1 MSFSGLRRGE
11 RKKNAEKMYSSI
23 AADKLTDKFG
33 TIIKKHLP
41 HQRGQRSSR
50 PAKKLKIDV
59 VDMDNESDPNDGQ
72 FVSDESS
79 SESEDGDT
87 EIDDAQPLNAEVFS
101 LSSFQS
107 SLTLYRLRISSLQ
120 RPFQLLDVDQESERG
135 IKLVALL
142 LKTGI
147 KRLSKMLK
155 TRTAHKI

>member
-1 MSFSGLRRGE
+1 
-11 RKKNAEKMYSSI
+11 
-23 AADKLTDKFG
+23 
-33 TIIKKHLP
+33 
-41 HQRGQRSSR
+41 
-50 PAKKLKIDV
+50 
-59 VDMDNESDPNDGQ
+59 MDNESDPNDGQ

-101 LSSFQS
+101 LLSFRS

>member
-1 MSFSGLRRGE
+1 
-11 RKKNAEKMYSSI
+11 
-23 AADKLTDKFG
+23 
-33 TIIKKHLP
+33 
-41 HQRGQRSSR
+41 
-50 PAKKLKIDV
+50 
-59 VDMDNESDPNDGQ
+59 MDNESDPNDGK

-101 LSSFQS
+101 LLSFRS

-135 IKLVALL
+135 IKLL

-147 KRLSKMLK
+147 KQLSKMLK

>member
-59 VDMDNESDPNDGQ
+59 VDMDNESDPNDGK

-87 EIDDAQPLNAEVFS
+87 EIWWGRRAQFPN
-101 LSSFQS
+101 
-107 SLTLYRLRISSLQ
+107 LYRLARDILAIPGEYFFHFFPSYVKLRIILGSAVAVEHICSGGRDTSSM
-120 RPFQLLDVDQESERG
+120 RRASLLHHPYVDVS
-135 IKLVALL
+135 
-142 LKTGI
+142 
-147 KRLSKMLK
+147 
-155 TRTAHKI
+155 